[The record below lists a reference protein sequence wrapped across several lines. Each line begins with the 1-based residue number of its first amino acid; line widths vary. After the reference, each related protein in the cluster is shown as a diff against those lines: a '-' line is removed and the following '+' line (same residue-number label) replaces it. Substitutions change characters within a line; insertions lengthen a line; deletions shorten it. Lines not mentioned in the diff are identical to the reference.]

1 VNYAYSGIAIFTVCV
16 FALVYEQVFALFCL
30 MPSLL
35 QRLLTEAKNR
45 GVFLKV
51 NIEEGEAIQ
60 KKTLNK
66 LLDKAQHT
74 AFGRQ
79 HKFSQLVEAP
89 SLLTDFSESV
99 QMGDYLN
106 MLPWW
111 TRMRMGEENV
121 NWPDPIKNYAVSS
134 GTSDGSSK
142 YIPVSD
148 QMLKQIRRA
157 SLRQVLSIVQT
168 DVPKDHIAKNWL
180 MIGGSTELEYNGKYY
195 AGDLSGITT
204 GSVPV
209 LFQRLSKPGI
219 HIRKEKN
226 WMEKIA
232 KITDEAKDCDVGMIA
247 GVPAWVKLLME
258 SIIDRY
264 NLNNIHDIWPHFEAY
279 IHGGVALSPYKK
291 SLDGLMG
298 RPIKYFETYLASEGF
313 IAYQTRV
320 DSEGGMRL
328 LIRNGIYY
336 EFVPFTSANFTDGGE
351 LKPSARSLTL
361 GQVNDKDEYALLIS
375 TCSGAWRYLIGDTI
389 KFTNLDRCEI
399 KITGRTK
406 HFLSLCGEHLSV
418 DNMNKAIE
426 LLSNEYDVPF
436 EEFTVCG
443 IPYQGF
449 FAHEWFIACD
459 DQKLKGREDEL
470 RYKLDM
476 TLKVLNDDYRVE
488 RSAALKAIKINLLP
502 TSKFHDWLR
511 INGKEGAQIKFPR
524 VLKKEMLENWRN
536 HLKNSYKC

>member
-1 VNYAYSGIAIFTVCV
+1 MST
-16 FALVYEQVFALFCL
+16 
-30 MPSLL
+30 LL

-51 NIEEGEAIQ
+51 NIEEGEVIQ

-66 LLDKAQHT
+66 LIDKAQGT
-74 AFGRQ
+74 AFGRK
-79 HKFSQLVEAP
+79 HNFNELVD
-89 SLLTDFSESV
+89 SNTLLSDYQESTSV
-99 QMGDYLN
+99 GDYLH

-111 TRMRMGEENV
+111 TRARLGEDNV
-121 NWPDPIKNYAVSS
+121 TWSEPIKNYAVSS

-148 QMLKQIRRA
+148 QMLKHIKRA
-157 SLRQVLSIVQT
+157 SMRQVLSIIQT
-168 DVPKDHIAKNWL
+168 DVPKDHIAKKWL
-180 MIGGSTELEYNGKYY
+180 MIGGSTELEYNGMYY
-195 AGDLSGITT
+195 SGDLSGITT
-204 GSVPV
+204 GSVPI

-226 WMEKIA
+226 WTEKIE
-232 KITDEAKDCDVGMIA
+232 KITTEAKDWDVGMVA
-247 GVPAWVKLLME
+247 GVPAWIKLLME
-258 SIIDRY
+258 SVIDKY
-264 NLNNIHDIWPHFEAY
+264 DLDNIHDIWPHFEAY

-313 IAYQTRV
+313 IAYQTRL
-320 DSEGGMRL
+320 DNEGGMRL

-336 EFVPFTSANFTDGGE
+336 EFVPFTRENFTESGE
-351 LKPSARSLTL
+351 LKPGANALTL
-361 GQVNDKDEYALLIS
+361 SQVNDKDEYALLIS

-418 DNMNKAIE
+418 DNMTKAID
-426 LLSNEYDVPF
+426 LVANEYDVSF

-443 IPYQGF
+443 IPYKGF
-449 FAHEWFIACD
+449 FAHEWFISCD
-459 DQKLKGREDEL
+459 DERLVGKENEIRD
-470 RYKLDM
+470 KLDM

-488 RSAALKAIKINLLP
+488 RSAALKAVVVKLLP
-502 TSKFHDWLR
+502 TSKFYEWMS
-511 INGKEGAQIKFPR
+511 INGKEGSQNKFPR
-524 VLKKEMLENWRN
+524 VLKKEMLTNWREF
-536 HLKNSYKC
+536 LSTSSS

>member
-1 VNYAYSGIAIFTVCV
+1 MST
-16 FALVYEQVFALFCL
+16 
-30 MPSLL
+30 LL

-45 GVFLKV
+45 GVFIKV
-51 NIEEGEAIQ
+51 NIEQGEAIQ

-66 LLDKAQHT
+66 LIQKAQGT
-74 AFGRQ
+74 AFGRRYNF
-79 HKFSQLVEAP
+79 KELIDSDT
-89 SLLTDFSESV
+89 LLSDYQESTA
-99 QMGDYLN
+99 MGDYIH

-111 TRMRMGEENV
+111 TRARLGEDNV
-121 NWPDPIKNYAVSS
+121 CWSEPIKNYAVSS

-148 QMLKQIRRA
+148 QMLKYIRRA
-157 SLRQVLSIVQT
+157 SMRQVLSIIQT
-168 DVPKDHIAKNWL
+168 DVPKDHIAKKWL
-180 MIGGSTELEYNGKYY
+180 MIGGSTELEYNGTYY
-195 AGDLSGITT
+195 SGDLSGITT
-204 GSVPV
+204 GSVPI

-226 WMEKIA
+226 WREKIA
-232 KITDEAKDCDVGMIA
+232 KITEEARDWDVGLVA
-247 GVPAWVKLLME
+247 GVPAWIKLLME

-264 NLNNIHDIWPHFEAY
+264 DLDNIHDIWPHFEAY

-313 IAYQTRV
+313 IAYQTRL
-320 DSEGGMRL
+320 DNEGGMRL

-336 EFVPFTSANFTDGGE
+336 EFVPFTRENFTENGE
-351 LKPSARSLTL
+351 LNPGAKSLTL
-361 GQVNDKDEYALLIS
+361 SQVNDKDEYALLIS

-389 KFTNLDRCEI
+389 RFTNLDRCEI

-418 DNMNKAIE
+418 DNMTKALE
-426 LLSNEYDVPF
+426 LVANDYDVSF

-443 IPYQGF
+443 IPYKGF
-449 FAHEWFIACD
+449 FAHEWYISCD
-459 DQKLKGREDEL
+459 DDQLMEKGNEIRD
-470 RYKLDM
+470 KLDM

-488 RSAALKAIKINLLP
+488 RSAALKAVKVHLLP
-502 TSKFHDWLR
+502 TLKFYEWMSL
-511 INGKEGAQIKFPR
+511 NGKEGSQNKFPR
-524 VLKKEMLENWRN
+524 VLKKEMLDNWKAF
-536 HLKNSYKC
+536 LGTTNS